1 MKKTNRPAMTFAY
14 LLLGGVIAGFANGLL
29 GAGGGI
35 IIVVIFS
42 RLLSAKTEDKNDI
55 FANALCVMLPLSLLS
70 YAIYWS
76 RGHIGTEGFG
86 VFIIPALL
94 GGALGGLLLGKLK
107 AVFVRRLFA
116 SLVII
121 SGILLAVR

>member
-42 RLLSAKTEDKNDI
+42 RLLSAQTEDKNDI